1 MTRRHDVDPARLR
14 AQLHRLTQIIEPAPD
29 YLDRLRP
36 RLRPARR
43 RRTAGAIAAAGLA
56 VAVGAGAILVGLL
69 VGDRQP
75 PGEPPPGVP
84 RTMVVGAVEARPPLD
99 RGLLRRDPMRFQ
111 QLMEQYEKR
120 RRSALLRLDTA
131 TGKVRSVLYRTQ
143 GRHLAW
149 ALRDDGTAAV
159 ETGNSKC
166 AFDLTAVAPDG
177 RATPLGT
184 VPGFEGNTGSSIAS
198 FALSP
203 DGRLLAVTGTS
214 CPDPRRGGAL
224 HWRVAVYRIGTSADP
239 KPLVSFTA
247 SDLPGGALPNP
258 ADPSFS
264 ADGGHVVLPYEAGQ
278 GGFDWEH
285 GVSGR
290 IVTGFLDIDV
300 AHPTRAPLRRPLRPS
315 GARCLVFHNHLAF
328 GRDPAKLISVEGCAG
343 RQHLVEVDRGSGR
356 VLPLLTVPTQ
366 PALLGADFDAAR
378 RHLLLQQSPPRQ
390 GPGGISLA
398 AWDGVR
404 SPRHLFDLGEVQL
417 GRVTYWLSDPQ
428 W

>member
-14 AQLHRLTQIIEPAPD
+14 AQLHRLTQTIEPAPD

-84 RTMVVGAVEARPPLD
+84 RTMVVGAVEARQPLD

-149 ALRDDGTAAV
+149 ALGDDGTAAV

-214 CPDPRRGGAL
+214 CPDPRRGAPSTGASPCTGSVRAQTPSRWSASP
-224 HWRVAVYRIGTSADP
+224 HRTCPAAPSPTPPTPRSPPTAVTSSCRTRPARA
-239 KPLVSFTA
+239 A
-247 SDLPGGALPNP
+247 STGNMASP
-258 ADPSFS
+258 AGSSPDSS
-264 ADGGHVVLPYEAGQ
+264 TST
-278 GGFDWEH
+278 W
-285 GVSGR
+285 
-290 IVTGFLDIDV
+290 
-300 AHPTRAPLRRPLRPS
+300 PTRPGRRCDAPYDRVGPAAWCSTTTWRSAVTRPS
-315 GARCLVFHNHLAF
+315 
-328 GRDPAKLISVEGCAG
+328 
-343 RQHLVEVDRGSGR
+343 
-356 VLPLLTVPTQ
+356 
-366 PALLGADFDAAR
+366 
-378 RHLLLQQSPPRQ
+378 
-390 GPGGISLA
+390 
-398 AWDGVR
+398 
-404 SPRHLFDLGEVQL
+404 
-417 GRVTYWLSDPQ
+417 
-428 W
+428 